1 MRLETT
7 LFGAVQALR
16 LTALRFPE
24 FKKRLREHDAVVQ
37 LKLADNSVGRY
48 IEFRDG
54 KISSRSGIHPAP
66 DVSIFFKNKNIAL
79 KLLSPK
85 QDFLFRIDAM
95 KNFKMGMLGPDDLTV
110 WVNELVSLAQSMWWK
125 QGEDMGDG
133 VTRYTN
139 NTNGGPVNVFV
150 KDGKI
155 LRITPIDFSDSDP
168 ATWTVKARGKEFS
181 PPRRASVAPYAI
193 ASKSMVYA
201 DNRNLYP
208 MKRVDFDPN
217 GERNPQNRGKSGYE
231 RISWEEALTIVT
243 NEFKRVKKDHG
254 PGAIGLSHG
263 SHHLW
268 GNVGYYLSA
277 MLRFF
282 NNIGFTRVHHNP
294 DSWEG
299 WYWGAQHHWGHSMR
313 LGIGEV
319 TGQVEDILKECEMMV
334 FWSSDPEATNGC
346 YGAYEGTIRRLWA
359 KELGVKFVHIDPH
372 WNHTAALLKG
382 KWIAPRPG
390 TDPALAQAICY
401 VWLTEDLYD
410 KKFVADRTTGFDEWA
425 DYLAGKS
432 DGVPKTPEWAEAE
445 TGVAARDIRALARE
459 WGKRKTYLA
468 AGGYGNG
475 FGGACRTATGAQWAR
490 MMVMMMAMQGI
501 GKPGVNFGNMQTG
514 APHDYSFWFPGY
526 AEGGISGELAFTGA
540 AVNAYQRIPLI
551 LSMNPV
557 KQVVPRLQLP
567 DAIIDGKAQGF
578 FTDPTCKEGQ
588 FIPFFYPAPGHSP
601 IKILYKYGGAQIG
614 TMPNSNRWAQMYQS
628 DSLEMVVSQSIWF
641 EGEAQ
646 FADII
651 LPACTNFERTDISEW
666 CSAGGYGHQFF
677 TQLNHRM
684 IMMQHK
690 CIEPLGESKSDY
702 QIFLELSK
710 KMGLG
715 PVFSEGMCE
724 IDWVKRIFDGSD
736 VPDLISWKEFL
747 KKGYVV
753 VPPEKEELRAPRA
766 YAWFYEGRKKDIPE
780 PHPLPADYSGEWLE
794 GLGTQSGKFEFI
806 PNSLKKID
814 DPDRPALNRYIP
826 SWEGTH
832 TEELL
837 SRYPLQLMSAHS
849 RYSFHSMGDG
859 KGTSLNDIDDHRL
872 LVDGHYYWRARISVE
887 DARSRDI
894 KPNDLIRIY
903 NDRGSVVCAAL
914 ISSRVRPGIVH
925 TYESSA
931 VYKPVGKPGAS
942 TDIGGSVNILTN
954 SRSQSRGSSSMG
966 PNATLIEME
975 KWNPAMAEAAE

>member
-1 MRLETT
+1 MRLETV

-16 LTALRFPE
+16 LTAWRFPE
-24 FKKRLREHDAVVQ
+24 FRARLGEHNAIVQ
-37 LKLADNSVGRY
+37 LKLADDSVGRY

-54 KISSRSGIHPAP
+54 KILTRPVIHPAP
-66 DVSIFFKNKNIAL
+66 DVVIFFKDRRIAL
-79 KLLSPK
+79 KLLAPK

-95 KNFKMGMLGPDDLTV
+95 KNFKMGMLGPDELTV
-110 WVNELVSLAQSMWWK
+110 WVNEIVSLGQSSWWK
-125 QGEDMGDG
+125 QGEDIGGG
-133 VTRYTN
+133 VTRFTN
-139 NTNGGPVNVFV
+139 NTNGGPVQVYV

-155 LRITPIDFSDSDP
+155 LRITPIDFTDKDP
-168 ATWTVKARGKEFS
+168 DTWAIQARGQEFR
-181 PPRRASVAPYAI
+181 PPRRATAAPYAI

-201 DNRNLYP
+201 NNRNLYP
-208 MKRVDFDPN
+208 MKRVDFDPH

-231 RISWEEALTIVT
+231 RISWDEALTIVT
-243 NEFKRVKKDHG
+243 DEFKRVKKECG
-254 PGAIGLSHG
+254 PGAIAVSHG

-277 MLRFF
+277 MQRFF
-282 NNIGFTRVHHNP
+282 NNVGFTRVHHNP

-346 YGAYEGTIRRLWA
+346 YAAYEGTVRRLWA
-359 KELGVKFVHIDPH
+359 KQLGIKFVHIDPY

-390 TDPALAQAICY
+390 TDPALAQAISY
-401 VWLTEDLYD
+401 VWLTEELYD
-410 KKFVADRTTGFDEWA
+410 KKFVAERTTGFEEWA
-425 DYLAGKS
+425 EYLAGRK

-514 APHDYSFWFPGY
+514 VPHDYSFWFPGY
-526 AEGGISGELAFTGA
+526 AEGGISGDLNFTGA
-540 AVNAYQRIPLI
+540 AVNSYQRIPLI

-567 DAIIDGKAQGF
+567 EAIMEGKAQGF
-578 FTDPTCKEGQ
+578 FTEPSCKEGQ
-588 FIPFFYPAPGHSP
+588 FIPYFYPAPGYSP
-601 IKILYKYGGAQIG
+601 IQILYKYGGAQIG
-614 TMPNSNRWAQMYQS
+614 TMPDSNRWARMYRS
-628 DSLEMVVSQSIWF
+628 ENLPFVVSQSIWF

-651 LPACTNFERTDISEW
+651 LPACTNFERTDVSEW

-684 IMMQHK
+684 VIMQHK

-710 KMGLG
+710 RLGLG
-715 PVFSEGMCE
+715 PVFSEGMTE
-724 IDWVKRIFDGSD
+724 LDWVKRIFEGSD
-736 VPDLISWKEFL
+736 AADLISWKEFL

-753 VPPEKEELRAPRA
+753 VPPEKEKLRAPRA
-766 YAWFYEGRKKDIPE
+766 YAWFNEGRKKDIPE
-780 PHPLPADYSGEWLE
+780 PHPLPGDYSGEWLE

-806 PNSLKKID
+806 PNSLLKVD
-814 DPDRPALNRYIP
+814 DPDRPALNRYER
-826 SWEGTH
+826 SWEGANT
-832 TEELL
+832 TELL
-837 SRYPLQLMSAHS
+837 GRFPLQLMSAHS

-859 KGTSLNDIDDHRL
+859 KGSALNDIEDHRL

-887 DARSRDI
+887 DARSRGI
-894 KPNDLIRIY
+894 AQNDLIRLF
-903 NDRGSVVCAAL
+903 NDRGSVVCAAQ
-914 ISSRVRPGIVH
+914 ITSRVRPGIVH
-925 TYESSA
+925 SYESSA
-931 VYKPVGKPGAS
+931 VYKPVGEAGTS
-942 TDIGGSVNILTN
+942 TDIGGCVNILTSN
-954 SRSQSRGSSSMG
+954 RSQGARSTSMG
-966 PNATLIEME
+966 PNATLIQME

>member
-1 MRLETT
+1 VRLETT